1 VNPTEAQWHQAFH
14 DLRKNDW
21 PATLDE
27 LPTDTLR
34 YRLVRLRA
42 GLIAQGSCS
51 STSLVQRPQ
60 VLRPEPPPE
69 DLLQQD
75 GRPVRTDGSQGPS
88 SLSLDRKRLAA
99 GERDDD

>member
-1 VNPTEAQWHQAFH
+1 VVPTLAQWQQAFQ

-21 PATLDE
+21 PAALDE

-69 DLLQQD
+69 GLPQRD
-75 GRPVRTDGSQGPS
+75 GRPVRPDGSQGS
-88 SLSLDRKRLAA
+88 NSLDRKRLAA